1 MRCFITTVFSVV
13 FSKIVVLCLTSYDFS
28 FPVIVRTASKR
39 RQNPEGKHADA
50 GQTKYLLFFF
60 FFFTCA
66 CACVCVTVCFLVSAG
81 GSLASNALSCKK
93 GPEQIYIH
101 KTKLTEVKFINYL
114 MYHLFSDIFR

>member
-1 MRCFITTVFSVV
+1 MIFLFLSLSGQHRNVDRTPKVNTQMLDKPNTCF
-13 FSKIVVLCLTSYDFS
+13 
-28 FPVIVRTASKR
+28 
-39 RQNPEGKHADA
+39 
-50 GQTKYLLFFF
+50 FFF